1 MRLCLDW
8 QVRYSP
14 ICELHGEFPFALL
27 GYRQAQPK
35 LFQARE
41 KVVVLMPFLCQG
53 LQSRVFFFEFSDAAV
68 GKCRQQM
75 ESEHET
81 KTLHFHCFKLF
92 SLSLPTEESSSP
104 VLEQTCFALT

>member
-53 LQSRVFFFEFSDAAV
+53 LQSRVFFFEFSDAD
-68 GKCRQQM
+68 
-75 ESEHET
+75 
-81 KTLHFHCFKLF
+81 FHCFKLF